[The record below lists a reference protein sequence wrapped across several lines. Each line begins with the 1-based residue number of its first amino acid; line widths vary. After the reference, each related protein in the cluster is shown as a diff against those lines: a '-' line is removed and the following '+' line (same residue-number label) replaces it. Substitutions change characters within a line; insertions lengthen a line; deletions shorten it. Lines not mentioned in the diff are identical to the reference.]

1 MTTTQTIFRRAHA
14 SNFVVI
20 SNELA
25 REVTLSHRERG
36 LLVWLLSYPTDW
48 TVSLQTL
55 VTAEDSLRSLRR
67 VVQSLEDAGYIKR
80 ERERDPATGRLGR
93 AVLYVYEEP
102 LPPEQRT
109 RDNRRKSS
117 PKTKN
122 ATVEPKTKKRT
133 QGATGS
139 VTGETP
145 MTKNPHVGNWP
156 TTKTE
161 GDTKTET
168 KTTAV
173 VIEEPEPLPERPTVY
188 TTYERQFGMTL
199 TAGIADMLK
208 DMVKDYGEDWTNDA
222 LSITATS
229 GKRGNLRYTEGI
241 LRRWKIEGREPDR
254 TGTTV
259 AVDEK
264 TAWRATQKARPN
276 VRYDAALDMVLP
288 AFNDEDDRRRYITE
302 YLNLAYIPL
311 LKEAAS

>member
-1 MTTTQTIFRRAHA
+1 M
-14 SNFVVI
+14 
-20 SNELA
+20 
-25 REVTLSHRERG
+25 
-36 LLVWLLSYPTDW
+36 
-48 TVSLQTL
+48 
-55 VTAEDSLRSLRR
+55 
-67 VVQSLEDAGYIKR
+67 
-80 ERERDPATGRLGR
+80 
-93 AVLYVYEEP
+93 
-102 LPPEQRT
+102 
-109 RDNRRKSS
+109 
-117 PKTKN
+117 
-122 ATVEPKTKKRT
+122 
-133 QGATGS
+133 
-139 VTGETP
+139 
-145 MTKNPHVGNWP
+145 
-156 TTKTE
+156 
-161 GDTKTET
+161 
-168 KTTAV
+168 
-173 VIEEPEPLPERPTVY
+173 PERPTVY

-259 AVDEK
+259 AMDEK